1 MSDRLDMTV
10 TYTVHGALRR
20 ELRQL
25 ARATA
30 RPHPDPRHVLRTA
43 PGWAMFRSA
52 LHAHQAAEDEAL
64 WPPLR
69 RGLVGRP
76 FDLTRLEAIE
86 AEHAALVS
94 LVGAIDEALADPDV
108 GLDLLGELT
117 GSLVT
122 GLDKHLDHEEDA
134 VFPLVRSV
142 LSQEQWDLFGRA
154 HARRIEADAARLLP
168 WLLDGADTRTVASV
182 LAQILPEPARHAYV
196 HRWRPAYEALDPW
209 GTRGTR
215 ALTGSW

>member
-10 TYTVHGALRR
+10 TYAVHGALRR

-25 ARATA
+25 ARAMA
-30 RPHPDPRHVLRTA
+30 RPRPDPRHVLRAA
-43 PGWAMFRSA
+43 PGWGIFRSA

-69 RGLVGRP
+69 RALAGRP

-94 LVGAIDEALADPDV
+94 LVAVIDGALADRDA

-122 GLDKHLDHEEDA
+122 GLDKHLDHEEEA
-134 VFPLVRSV
+134 VFPLVQTV
-142 LSQEQWDLFGRA
+142 LSQEEWDLFGGA
-154 HARRIEADAARLLP
+154 HARRIEPGAARILP
-168 WLLDGADTRTVASV
+168 WLLDGADARTVASV
-182 LAQILPEPARHAYV
+182 LAQLLPEPARHAYV
-196 HRWRPAYEALDPW
+196 HQWRPAYEALDLW
-209 GTRGTR
+209 GRGTRG
-215 ALTGSW
+215 ALTGAR